1 MRLQTKLLGAVQ
13 QNQGSLIDRSHI
25 INDDNVVCD
34 LYKVLSYCRYKQ
46 STVKLE
52 LVKQS

>member
-1 MRLQTKLLGAVQ
+1 MRLQTKLLVAVQ
-13 QNQGSLIDRSHI
+13 KKQGSVIDGSHI

-46 STVKLE
+46 STVK
-52 LVKQS
+52 

>member
-1 MRLQTKLLGAVQ
+1 MRLQMKLLLAVH
-13 QNQGSLIDRSHI
+13 GSLIDRSHI

-46 STVKLE
+46 STVK
-52 LVKQS
+52 